1 MTFWDFIPAP
11 SGWVLRVKNGVGFEQ
26 TIELDE
32 SEVIVHEDSD
42 SEAAPVGQLE
52 GTNSS

>member
-1 MTFWDFIPAP
+1 MTLWDF
-11 SGWVLRVKNGVGFEQ
+11 VQGVRFEQ

-42 SEAAPVGQLE
+42 SEATPIGQLE
-52 GTNSS
+52 STDSS

>member
-1 MTFWDFIPAP
+1 MTFWDFVPSP
-11 SGWVLRVKNGVGFEQ
+11 SGWVLRVNGVGFEQ

-42 SEAAPVGQLE
+42 SETASVRKLE

>member
-1 MTFWDFIPAP
+1 MTLWDFVQQA
-11 SGWVLRVKNGVGFEQ
+11 GVGFGQ

-42 SEAAPVGQLE
+42 SEAASVRQLE
-52 GTNSS
+52 GTDSS

>member
-1 MTFWDFIPAP
+1 MTLWEF
-11 SGWVLRVKNGVGFEQ
+11 VQQVGVGFEQ

-42 SEAAPVGQLE
+42 SEAASVRQLE
-52 GTNSS
+52 GTDSS

>member
-1 MTFWDFIPAP
+1 MTLWDIIPAGIWEFIQ
-11 SGWVLRVKNGVGFEQ
+11 SGVGFEQ

-42 SEAAPVGQLE
+42 SEAASVRQLE
-52 GTNSS
+52 STDSS

>member
-1 MTFWDFIPAP
+1 MTFWKFIPP
-11 SGWVLRVKNGVGFEQ
+11 PPGWVLRANGVGFEQ

-42 SEAAPVGQLE
+42 SEAASIRQLE
-52 GTNSS
+52 GTDSS